1 MAVQDLEGLAPSPG
15 DSKAGDGGVLASEG
29 LSPLLG
35 MDFQEEAHRSPTSQP
50 RDYSFDP
57 KDGDG

>member
-1 MAVQDLEGLAPSPG
+1 VIVRPETVVSWH
-15 DSKAGDGGVLASEG
+15 SEG